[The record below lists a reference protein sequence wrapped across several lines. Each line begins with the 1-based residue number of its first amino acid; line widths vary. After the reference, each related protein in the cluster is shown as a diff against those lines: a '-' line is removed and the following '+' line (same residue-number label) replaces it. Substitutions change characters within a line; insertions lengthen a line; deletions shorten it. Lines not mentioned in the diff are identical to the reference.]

1 MADVAEISGPP
12 AVDQTGNLTIWWVPT
27 ISDVSAPKAA
37 TEIGA
42 VTSFRVTHSFT
53 PDGWNLTGSQEKN
66 KDDRLTLTQAL
77 ESLGKS
83 EASLTLKYVDSSA
96 AGSAAVILTEGLSG
110 YFVERRNLAQTTL
123 AAASQKVRVIS
134 VTLGKQIPGP
144 VDGTGKF
151 TYTQEVSIT
160 GVVGAPVALAA

>member
-12 AVDQTGNLTIWWVPT
+12 AVDQSGNLTIWWVPT
-27 ISDVSAPKAA
+27 IADVAAPKAS

-42 VTSFRVTHSFT
+42 ATSFRLTHSFT
-53 PDGWNLTGSQEKN
+53 PDGWALTGTQT
-66 KDDRLTLTQAL
+66 KDKDNRLTLKQAL
-77 ESLGKS
+77 ESLGVS
-83 EASLTLKYVDSSA
+83 EASLTLKYVDSVA
-96 AGSAAVILTEGLSG
+96 VGSAAVVLTEGLSG
-110 YFVERRNLAQTTL
+110 YFVERRNTPQTSI
-123 AAASQKVRVIS
+123 AAAAPKVRVIG

-151 TYTQEVSIT
+151 TYTQEVAIT